1 MASFSSTAAR
11 WPATGRAP
19 AAGRPTT
26 RPAPWRC
33 GTPSSR
39 PTPRTTAAGASCPTA
54 TTSIDAAAGC
64 PPPST
69 DERGVVR
76 PQGASCE
83 IGAVEASPVT
93 ATSREDCGNCVD
105 DDGDGRTDYED
116 PACCAQTAAMQVKK
130 ALIVPGPAGAMKGNL
145 SLIAILAQAGFADVD
160 PTRDDVTVQFRN
172 PNGELLCANI
182 AHQRWKHG
190 SRRGPF
196 QFGDPT
202 GTVAQ
207 GLRKMQI
214 KVSKSGSARFLT
226 AGKKMDLGRYRGR
239 SSRRR
244 CGSAIAARRPP
255 SRCGAGRTRSS
266 STREPARG
274 RLRSL
279 TSARGQAAPG
289 PPVRA
294 DLIYPGRRECDGCVQ
309 ENAARGHAN

>member
-11 WPATGRAP
+11 WPATRRTP
-19 AAGRPTT
+19 AAGRPTSS
-26 RPAPWRC
+26 PAPWRC

-39 PTPRTTAAGASCPTA
+39 PTPRTTAAGASSPTA

-64 PPPST
+64 RPPST
-69 DERGVVR
+69 DGRGVVR

-145 SLIAILAQAGFADVD
+145 SLTAILAQAGFADVD

-172 PNGELLCANI
+172 QNGGLLCANI

-214 KVSKSGSARFLT
+214 KVAK
-226 AGKKMDLGRYRGR
+226 
-239 SSRRR
+239 SRR
-244 CGSAIAARRPP
+244 GSEIGTTGNA
-255 SRCGAGRTRSS
+255 RTR
-266 STREPARG
+266 EVAQC
-274 RLRSL
+274 
-279 TSARGQAAPG
+279 AE
-289 PPVRA
+289 
-294 DLIYPGRRECDGCVQ
+294 PGRRVRPGIPCANIVQ
-309 ENAARGHAN
+309 LGRGAPSRWDR